1 MNKGILCVIS
11 GPAGVGKGSVCKDY
25 LSRYDNTFLSVS
37 ATTRAPRPGEENGIS
52 YYFKTKDEFE
62 TMIQNGDLLE
72 YASFCDNYYGTPK
85 MEVQNSLDLGKD
97 IILEIEV
104 QGALKVKEIMPE
116 AILVFIFPPSFD
128 ELKKR
133 LTERNTETPEVIQK
147 RLSRAK
153 EELVIAK
160 QYDYIV
166 VNDEIELVSKKIRS
180 IIDAEK
186 QRVSR
191 NKSLI
196 TEVTENDKR

>member
-25 LSRYDNTFLSVS
+25 LSRYENTFLSVS
-37 ATTRAPRPGEENGIS
+37 ATTRQPRPGEENGVS

-62 TMIQNGDLLE
+62 TMIKNGDLLE

-85 MEVQNSLDLGKD
+85 KEVQNSLNEGKD

-116 AILVFIFPPSFD
+116 AVLIFIFPPSFE
-128 ELKKR
+128 ELEKR
-133 LTERNTETPEVIQK
+133 LVGRNTETPEVIEK
-147 RLSRAK
+147 RLLRAK
-153 EELVIAK
+153 EELKISMK
-160 QYDYIV
+160 YDYMV
-166 VNDEIELVSKKIRS
+166 VNDEIELASRKIRN

-186 QRVSR
+186 LKVSR
-191 NKSLI
+191 NENLI
-196 TEVTENDKR
+196 TEVTK